1 MPYLSL
7 KISGSVPASL
17 AGEAARLLTAITAER
32 LGKKRELT
40 SVLVEFTPR
49 AQWFIAGD
57 AAEAGGFG
65 TFYLEVTIT
74 SGTNTRNEK
83 ARYLR
88 EAFDAI
94 ARLIGNAHPASY
106 VVLHEVPADAWG
118 YGGETQEYRYV
129 KGKAQ

>member
-1 MPYLSL
+1 MPYLNL
-7 KISGSVPASL
+7 KISGGGPASV
-17 AGEAARLLTAITAER
+17 AGEGARALTAITAGC

-40 SVLVEFTPR
+40 SVLVELMPR

-65 TFYLEVTIT
+65 TFYLEVKIT
-74 SGTNTRNEK
+74 SGTNTKDEK

-88 EAFDAI
+88 EAFDAL

-129 KGKAQ
+129 KGKAP